1 VALLKQRSTS
11 QLPLGQTTSA
21 CLPLAS
27 YRTLQTNMFAL
38 TVKATK
44 NSSVEHVVVMAV
56 RVLTICHV
64 HAFVAFGRRV

>member
-11 QLPLGQTTSA
+11 QLPLGQTISA
-21 CLPLAS
+21 RLPLES
-27 YRTLQTNMFAL
+27 YRTLQTKMFDL

-56 RVLTICHV
+56 PRVDYLSCACV
-64 HAFVAFGRRV
+64 RCLR